1 MTEAAV
7 MASHDAILAAK
18 RADPRKMS
26 RIFISVV
33 LGSLLAGCASPP
45 ARLSREPDQVY
56 TQVSQLLPARAD
68 HRDAWASAI
77 TDAFFALKID
87 PTTSHLCAALAVA
100 EQESGFAIDPPVS
113 GLGKI
118 ARAEIDRRAA
128 AHRIPPL
135 MVSAALDISSTNG
148 KTYAARIASARTERE
163 LSEVYEDLIDR
174 VPLGQRLFGDA
185 NPVKTGGPM
194 QVSIAFAEQYS
205 RNHPYPYPMLPGEP
219 IRHEVFTLRGS
230 VYFGIAHLLGYAVS
244 YDRMIYRFADFNAGF
259 YASRNAAFQNAVSI
273 AAGQPLAL
281 DGDLINFDGDVGKTE
296 KAVRSLRRDIDL
308 GDSQISDALK
318 LGESLEFEKTP
329 LYERV
334 YALAEKKRHAT
345 LPRAMIP
352 QIDLSSPKITRKL
365 TTQWY
370 ADRVEA
376 RYRTCLS
383 HVGAT
388 QH

>member
-1 MTEAAV
+1 
-7 MASHDAILAAK
+7 
-18 RADPRKMS
+18 MS
-26 RIFISVV
+26 RIFIGVVV

-45 ARLSREPDQVY
+45 KRLSRERDQVY
-56 TQVSQLLPARAD
+56 IQVSQLLPARAD
-68 HRDAWASAI
+68 RRDAWASSI
-77 TDAFFALKID
+77 TDAFFALQID
-87 PTTSHLCAALAVA
+87 PTSSHLCAALAVA
-100 EQESGFAIDPPVS
+100 EQESGFAADPPVA

-118 ARAEIDRRAA
+118 ARAEIDRRAT
-128 AHRIPPL
+128 AHHIPQIVL
-135 MVSAALDISSTNG
+135 SAALDLSSTNG
-148 KTYAARIASARTERE
+148 KTYAARIDAAHTERE
-163 LSEVYEDLIDR
+163 LSEIYEDLIDR

-205 RNHPYPYPMLPGEP
+205 RDHPYPYPLLPGEP
-219 IRHEVFTLRGS
+219 IRHEVFTLRGG
-230 VYFGIAHLLGYAVS
+230 VYFGIAHLLGYPVS

-273 AAGQPLAL
+273 ASGERLAL
-281 DGDLINFDGDVGKTE
+281 DGDLINFEGDVGKTE
-296 KAVRSLRRDIDL
+296 NAVRSLKSDIDL
-308 GDSQISDALK
+308 SDSQIRDALN
-318 LGESLEFEKTP
+318 LGESLDFEKTE

-334 YALAEKKRHAT
+334 YALAEKKRHAA

-370 ADRVEA
+370 ADRVET
-376 RYRTCLS
+376 RYRSCLARA
-383 HVGAT
+383 GAA